1 MPKFGVS
8 FYTNCTTAVIFV
20 NGKKCRVTISD
31 IELEDYS
38 SMPIDAKVKIEPVGD
53 LEQIDVN
60 PDPTRPR
67 PIFGGRRKPY
77 LKFGGWPDFI
87 QNECEPV
94 AEDGTPYTYIC
105 TINNDWG
112 DSGNGNVFAL
122 IRDNFFVE
130 DVYIEA
136 SCC

>member
-1 MPKFGVS
+1 MTNFGVS
-8 FYTNCTTAVIFV
+8 FYTNRYTAIIFI

-53 LEQIDVN
+53 SEQIDVN
-60 PDPTRPR
+60 QDSDYN
-67 PIFGGRRKPY
+67 GRRKPY
-77 LKFGGWPDFI
+77 FKFGGWPDFI

-112 DSGNGNVFAL
+112 DCGNGNVFAL